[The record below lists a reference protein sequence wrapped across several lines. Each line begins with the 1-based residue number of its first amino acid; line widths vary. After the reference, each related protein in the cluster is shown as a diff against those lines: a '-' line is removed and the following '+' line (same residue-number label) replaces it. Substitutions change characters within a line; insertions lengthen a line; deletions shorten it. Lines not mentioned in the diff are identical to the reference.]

1 MPSAT
6 IASAASST
14 APAIPALSRN
24 VTAAAALPRAT
35 DDEILGIVSPRKNPA
50 RNADQLEFDFD
61 AAPVAQAIL
70 PVPQT
75 ATSTIAPS
83 SLTDADSAVDASGNA
98 TRPAGASTAAE
109 PAHLRAAFDANP
121 ELRAAWRDAGAYR
134 ESFATP
140 EAAREATALL
150 ADVNHMDA
158 LFFSRRPEDHAALAR
173 AIANLDPAAFASL
186 ANAMTEFAR
195 SANPQTANV
204 AHLFRGEASTAD
216 AGRQGSTGAE
226 NQTADAWQPSQIS
239 SVGARHAVPERDAW
253 HGAAH
258 SHSPRSVIPPA
269 LRNEGSEASAALRGR
284 SFSSDITARAERD
297 SALPQAVA
305 EAAPPPQRQASSAAQ
320 FAANDAAMQNQ
331 NRRHDAGATA
341 ANDAQLAFLNAANA
355 AAVEGVVAAIES
367 QVERLLPVGVA
378 KNARTRVVGEI
389 YRELD
394 ATLRSN
400 PQFAAQLRDAFRSGS
415 LDDGHQRAIV
425 SLLTG
430 RARQALPGV
439 AKRVL
444 NEWTST
450 IVSAAHERRTRQRT
464 AERRVDIAGS
474 GGAGNDGRRSMSPR
488 DLDYARLT
496 DADILNL

>member
-6 IASAASST
+6 IAPAASS
-14 APAIPALSRN
+14 PATSIPVPSRN
-24 VTAAAALPRAT
+24 VTPSAAPPPRAT

-50 RNADQLEFDFD
+50 RSADQLEFDFD

-121 ELRAAWRDAGAYR
+121 ELRAVWRDAGAYR

-158 LFFSRRPEDHAALAR
+158 LFFSLRPEDHAALAR

-186 ANAMTEFAR
+186 ANAMADFAR
-195 SANPQTANV
+195 SANLQTANV

-253 HGAAH
+253 YSAA
-258 SHSPRSVIPPA
+258 HSPRSVVPPA
-269 LRNEGSEASAALRGR
+269 LRNEGSEASTALGGR
-284 SFSSDITARAERD
+284 SLSSDITARAERD

-305 EAAPPPQRQASSAAQ
+305 EAAPPPQRQSSSAAQ
-320 FAANDAAMQNQ
+320 SSANDAAVQNQ
-331 NRRHDAGATA
+331 NRWQDAGATA
-341 ANDAQLAFLNAANA
+341 ANDAQLAFLNAVNA

-367 QVERLLPVGVA
+367 QVERLLPEGVA

-400 PQFAAQLRDAFRSGS
+400 PQFAAQLRDAFSSGS
-415 LDDGHQRAIV
+415 LDDGHHRAIV

-439 AKRVL
+439 AKRVM

-450 IVSAAHERRTRQRT
+450 VVSAAHERRTRQRT

>member
-6 IASAASST
+6 IAPAAPSAATSMP
-14 APAIPALSRN
+14 APPRNATSPRGTMPAPP
-24 VTAAAALPRAT
+24 AAPTPRAT
-35 DDEILGIVSPRKNPA
+35 DDEILGIVSPRKNPT

-61 AAPVAQAIL
+61 AAHSSRGVIPPALRNEGSEASAASSSGPAQPVRADAQ
-70 PVPQT
+70 
-75 ATSTIAPS
+75 STNLS
-83 SLTDADSAVDASGNA
+83 SVDQA
-98 TRPAGASTAAE
+98 AAE

-121 ELRAAWRDAGAYR
+121 ELRAAWRDASAYR

-140 EAAREATALL
+140 EAAREASALL

-216 AGRQGSTGAE
+216 AGRQGSSGAG
-226 NQTADAWQPSQIS
+226 NQIADAWQPSQIS

-258 SHSPRSVIPPA
+258 SPRSVIPPA
-269 LRNEGSEASAALRGR
+269 LRNDGSEASAAS
-284 SFSSDITARAERD
+284 SFGPVHPVRADAQSRN
-297 SALPQAVA
+297 L
-305 EAAPPPQRQASSAAQ
+305 SSADHVAQ
-320 FAANDAAMQNQ
+320 SAANDAAAQNQ
-331 NRRHDAGATA
+331 NRWQDAGATA

-367 QVERLLPVGVA
+367 QVERLLPEGVA

-400 PQFAAQLRDAFRSGS
+400 PQFAAQLRDAFSSGS
-415 LDDGHQRAIV
+415 LDEGHQRAIV

-474 GGAGNDGRRSMSPR
+474 GGGGNDGRRSMSPR

>member
-6 IASAASST
+6 IATAASS
-14 APAIPALSRN
+14 PATSIPAPSRN
-24 VTAAAALPRAT
+24 VTPSAAPPPRAT
-35 DDEILGIVSPRKNPA
+35 DDEILGIASPRKNPT

-75 ATSTIAPS
+75 ATSTIAPA

-109 PAHLRAAFDANP
+109 PAHLRATFDANP
-121 ELRAAWRDAGAYR
+121 ELRAAWHDAGAYR
-134 ESFATP
+134 QSFATP

-186 ANAMTEFAR
+186 ANAMADFAR

-216 AGRQGSTGAE
+216 AGRQGSTDAG
-226 NQTADAWQPSQIS
+226 NQIADAWQPSQIS

-253 HGAAH
+253 HGAAR
-258 SHSPRSVIPPA
+258 SPRSVIPPA
-269 LRNEGSEASAALRGR
+269 LRNEGSEASTALGGR

-305 EAAPPPQRQASSAAQ
+305 EAAPPPQRQSSSAAQ
-320 FAANDAAMQNQ
+320 SAAN
-331 NRRHDAGATA
+331 H
-341 ANDAQLAFLNAANA
+341 DAQLTFLNAANA
-355 AAVEGVVAAIES
+355 TAVEGVIAAIES
-367 QVERLLPVGVA
+367 QVERLLPEGVA

-394 ATLRSN
+394 ATLRSTTATTARS
-400 PQFAAQLRDAFRSGS
+400 FRCSRDA
-415 LDDGHQRAIV
+415 
-425 SLLTG
+425 
-430 RARQALPGV
+430 RAR
-439 AKRVL
+439 
-444 NEWTST
+444 
-450 IVSAAHERRTRQRT
+450 
-464 AERRVDIAGS
+464 
-474 GGAGNDGRRSMSPR
+474 RSP
-488 DLDYARLT
+488 A
-496 DADILNL
+496 

>member
-6 IASAASST
+6 IP
-14 APAIPALSRN
+14 PATS
-24 VTAAAALPRAT
+24 TAAAPTAVTSTTAQRNAPPAAPAPRAT
-35 DDEILGIVSPRKNPA
+35 DDEILGIVSSRKNAPRDA
-50 RNADQLEFDFD
+50 RQLEFDFD
-61 AAPVAQAIL
+61 ATDPADGSRTAGLRPASLPSAIDASTNTI
-70 PVPQT
+70 T
-75 ATSTIAPS
+75 AANAPS
-83 SLTDADSAVDASGNA
+83 
-98 TRPAGASTAAE
+98 PE
-109 PAHLRAAFDANP
+109 PAHLRATFDANP

-140 EAAREATALL
+140 EAARQATALL

-173 AIANLDPAAFASL
+173 AVANLDPAAFASL
-186 ANAMTEFAR
+186 AQAMNREA
-195 SANPQTANV
+195 SNV
-204 AHLFRGEASTAD
+204 APVAQAILPVPEVTTSTIPPHEQSRAN
-216 AGRQGSTGAE
+216 ATG
-226 NQTADAWQPSQIS
+226 
-239 SVGARHAVPERDAW
+239 GARHAVPERDAW
-253 HGAAH
+253 QGENPGRNPAVTPEDDQSSIA
-258 SHSPRSVIPPA
+258 PRATQAQARLPVLPDPA
-269 LRNEGSEASAALRGR
+269 
-284 SFSSDITARAERD
+284 T
-297 SALPQAVA
+297 
-305 EAAPPPQRQASSAAQ
+305 
-320 FAANDAAMQNQ
+320 
-331 NRRHDAGATA
+331 H
-341 ANDAQLAFLNAANA
+341 DAQLAFLNAANA

-367 QVERLLPVGVA
+367 QVERLLPAGVA

-394 ATLRSN
+394 LSLREN

-415 LDDGHQRAIV
+415 LDDGHHRAIV

-450 IVSAAHERRTRQRT
+450 IVSAAHERRARQRT

-474 GGAGNDGRRSMSPR
+474 GGAGNDGRSSMSPR